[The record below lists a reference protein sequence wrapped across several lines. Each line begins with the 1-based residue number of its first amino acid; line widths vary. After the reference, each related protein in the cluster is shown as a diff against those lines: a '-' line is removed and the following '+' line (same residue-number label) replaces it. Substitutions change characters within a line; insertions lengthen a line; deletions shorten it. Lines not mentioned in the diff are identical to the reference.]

1 MIPVNVSKTLVKVVA
16 IGNFDNFW
24 RENSNIYKTKLK
36 SFLSDEDIMEI
47 SDVQVKAPKLI
58 KCEEDDDFVN
68 MFDKMM
74 TETLKETKGSTVSN
88 SQQNIVAPLHLRP
101 KSKSYAD
108 PTLPPDHQ
116 DDVPEEKTIQFA
128 VLMRKGQKQT
138 LKEVAVP
145 KDSEMAVNL
154 LKQEEAQKLEKERMK
169 KLTLEINERQEEEDL
184 NEAIAQVI
192 FLNAD
197 I

>member
-1 MIPVNVSKTLVKVVA
+1 
-16 IGNFDNFW
+16 
-24 RENSNIYKTKLK
+24 
-36 SFLSDEDIMEI
+36 MEI
-47 SDVQVKAPKLI
+47 SDVQVKAPKMV

-74 TETLKETKGSTVSN
+74 NETLKETKGSTVSN
-88 SQQNIVAPLHLRP
+88 SQQMPTAPLHLRP

-116 DDVPEEKTIQFA
+116 DEVPEEKTIQFA

-138 LKEVAVP
+138 IKEIAVP

-184 NEAIAQVI
+184 NEAIAQVKI
-192 FLNAD
+192 LNFARQKAMF
-197 I
+197 ILNFVSNQSVLTNFRKQ